1 MSSQSEKQIKTNRR
15 SSSTIS
21 DDAPKVT
28 QTMLDGARFRVGLKD
43 APRKQR
49 VNIMLD
55 TAVVAAFKIK
65 AGDRGYQTL
74 INEALKQYLSQN
86 LLEDTLRR
94 ILREELPHAR

>member
-1 MSSQSEKQIKTNRR
+1 
-15 SSSTIS
+15 
-21 DDAPKVT
+21 
-28 QTMLDGARFRVGLKD
+28 
-43 APRKQR
+43 
-49 VNIMLD
+49 MLD

-94 ILREELPHAR
+94 ILREELTHAH

>member
-28 QTMLDGARFRVGLKD
+28 QAMLDGARFRVGLKD

-94 ILREELPHAR
+94 VLREELPHAR

>member
-15 SSSTIS
+15 SSSAIS

-28 QTMLDGARFRVGLKD
+28 QVMLDNARFRVDLKD
-43 APRKQR
+43 TPRKQR

-55 TAVVAAFKIK
+55 TGVVAAFKVK

-94 ILREELPHAR
+94 ILREELTHTH